1 MIEDVKYYAI
11 AILAIVIGITV
22 LRKMAGCVVRIIV
35 MLVLLAKLAALYY
48 LYLQ

>member
-22 LRKMAGCVVRIIV
+22 LRKMSVCVVRIIV
-35 MLVLLAKLAALYY
+35 TLVLLAILAALYY